1 MFDVIIK
8 NGVIID
14 GTGRVMKQDDIGI
27 KEGKIVEIGDLYN
40 EKADKIIDA
49 KDKYVS
55 PGFID
60 INNHSD
66 TRWRIF
72 SNPDLQSLIY
82 QGITTIIGGNCGSSL
97 APLHNSEMLKS
108 IRKWFDIENINVN
121 WITINDFLNEVEKIK
136 LSVNFG
142 TLVGH
147 STLRRGIIGDA
158 TRDLMEDELRVM
170 EEMTKKAMND
180 GAFGIS
186 TGLVY
191 SHAKLASKKEIE
203 RLAKIVANY
212 NGIYTTHVRDEGD
225 KIIDSIDESVDT
237 ARNSGVRLSISHLK
251 IMGEKNWPLMEK
263 ALKKIDEASKSG
275 LDICFDIFPYT
286 ATGSVLYTFLPDWVS
301 KGGRKMM
308 ITRLKDED
316 TKKKAIE
323 EMRKGNIDYDKVIVA
338 VYSLGRTLTRRV
350 VGEIAKSQG
359 KTSEETVIDLLIA
372 SNGRIIT
379 ITEALNEENLEKSI
393 QHPLS
398 MISSNGSG
406 YDMEH
411 KSTGELVHPRDFGT
425 FPRVLANY
433 VRRKRMISWEEAIH
447 KMTGKPAEKFGIKKR
462 GLIKIGNY
470 ADIVIF
476 SPDNITDLATIN
488 KPYQY
493 SAGVEHVLVNGK
505 FALENGIYTGG
516 RAGMVLRK

>member
-14 GTGRVMKQDDIGI
+14 GTGKVMKRDDIGI

-49 KDKYVS
+49 KDKYVA

-121 WITINDFLNEVEKIK
+121 WVTVGDFLNEVEKIR

-158 TRDLMEDELRVM
+158 TRDLMEDELKVM

-191 SHAKLASKKEIE
+191 SHARLASRKEIE

-212 NGIYTTHVRDEGD
+212 NGIYTTHVRDEGNN
-225 KIIDSIDESVDT
+225 ILESIEESIDT
-237 ARNSGVRLSISHLK
+237 ARNAGVRLSISHLK

-263 ALKKIDEASKSG
+263 ALNKISEASDSG

-286 ATGSVLYTFLPDWVS
+286 ATGSVLYTFLPEWVS

-308 ITRLKDED
+308 LTRLKDED
-316 TKKKAIE
+316 TKKKIIE
-323 EMRKGNIDYDKVIVA
+323 EMKNGSIDYSKIIVA
-338 VYSLGRTLTRRV
+338 VYSLGKALTRRV

-359 KTSEETVIDLLIA
+359 KTPEETVIDLLIA

-379 ITEALNEENLEKSI
+379 ITEALSEENLERAI

-406 YDMEH
+406 YNIEH

-433 VRRKRMISWEEAIH
+433 VRRKRMIGWEEAVY

-470 ADIVIF
+470 ADIIIF
-476 SPDNITDLATIN
+476 NPDLVSDAATVN

-493 SAGVEHVLVNGK
+493 SLGMEYVIVNGK
-505 FALENGIYTGG
+505 IALEEGVYTGG
-516 RAGMVLRK
+516 RAGMVLKK

>member
-14 GTGRVMKQDDIGI
+14 GTGRIMQREDIGI
-27 KEGKIVEIGDLYN
+27 KEGKIVEIGDLSN
-40 EKADKIIDA
+40 EKGDKIIDA
-49 KDKYVS
+49 KNKYVA

-72 SNPDLQSLIY
+72 LNPNLESLIY
-82 QGITTIIGGNCGSSL
+82 QGVTTIIGGNCGSSL

-108 IRKWFDIENINVN
+108 IQKWFDIENMNVN
-121 WITINDFLNEVEKIK
+121 WVTVKDFLDEVEKIK

-147 STLRRGIIGDA
+147 STLRRGVIGDA
-158 TRDLMEDELRVM
+158 TRDLMEDEIRVM
-170 EEMTKKAMND
+170 EDMLKKAMND
-180 GAFGIS
+180 GAFGLS
-186 TGLVY
+186 TGLIY

-203 RLAKIVANY
+203 RLAKIVSNF
-212 NGIYTTHVRDEGD
+212 NGIYTTHVRDETEN
-225 KIIDSIDESVDT
+225 ILSSIDESIET
-237 ARNSGVRLSISHLK
+237 AKSAGVKIGISHLK
-251 IMGEKNWPLMEK
+251 IMGEKNWTLMDEV
-263 ALKKIDEASKSG
+263 LKKISEAGNSG

-286 ATGSVLYTFLPDWVS
+286 ATGSVLYTFLPEWVS

-308 ITRLKDED
+308 LTRLKDVESR
-316 TKKKAIE
+316 KKVIE
-323 EMRKGNIDYDKVIVA
+323 EMKNDSMDYSKIIVA
-338 VYSLGRTLTRRV
+338 AYSLGKTLTRRV
-350 VGEIAKSQG
+350 VSDIAQSQS
-359 KTSEETVIDLLIA
+359 KTAEETVIDLLLA

-379 ITEALNEENLEKSI
+379 ITEALKEENLEKSI
-393 QHPLS
+393 QHSLS

-406 YDMEH
+406 YDIEH
-411 KSTGELVHPRDFGT
+411 KGTGELVHPRDFGT
-425 FPRVLANY
+425 FPRVLSHY
-433 VRRKRMISWEEAIH
+433 VKRKRIISWEEAIN

-470 ADIVIF
+470 ADIVVF
-476 SPDNITDLATIN
+476 NPDTISDMATIN

-493 SAGVEHVLVNGK
+493 SVGIEHVLINGK
-505 FALENGIYTGG
+505 LTLENGVYNGS
-516 RAGMVLRK
+516 RAGVVLRK